1 MIALHNTRSDG
12 KQRNEDKT
20 ERKNCKIVEKRN
32 ILTPSRVRTLNDKF
46 VDSYANKNNNNNN
59 KVEENAKELKKP
71 ANYFKVF
78 A

>member
-1 MIALHNTRSDG
+1 MTENKEA
-12 KQRNEDKT
+12 KT
-20 ERKNCKIVEKRN
+20 KRRKNLQNRGKKRN

-46 VDSYANKNNNNNN
+46 VDSYANNNNNN